1 MTKRLFSI
9 VTCLAL
15 CLSLLPTAAFA
26 EEHFDCI
33 DEDHDHW
40 CDVCGG
46 VAYATE
52 LREADGY
59 YVCEAE
65 GCGAVM
71 VNVTGEYTEL
81 NYHGLEEGTLVDGS
95 AEISVSV
102 PNYHHA
108 YDDVDFELVENGT
121 VTVFWTDEEGEIFEN
136 HTVEDAELVNGKAT
150 VSFTDL
156 PIEILHRGNLL
167 YKPADDAYLP
177 ESNGMVLEYQDN
189 VYFLSVE
196 SSVDCTI
203 NGVYEDSLYLFP
215 GTEVSVTALS
225 DVFGTFAWSY
235 DEDSAQPEYEVLGSI
250 VKFTMPEDDVYA
262 TLKYDCAACVDEDGD
277 HWCDFCGTLISECAD
292 EDEDHYCDI
301 CWEYL
306 SDLCSDGEVIDHV
319 CDVCGEYLSELCEDE
334 DGDHVCDN
342 EACCTVLSWL
352 CTDEDPVD
360 HLCDNTACG
369 NWISSCEDCDEDEDN
384 ICDLCGKGIYPGAG
398 ELNIEA
404 VAADG
409 TVTVTWDALEDVGDD
424 KVSAYTVSCCLEDSF
439 EPLQQEVYEPG
450 RESYTHTFSGLENDV
465 VYDVFVDAAYTR
477 IQEGHDTP
485 HGVTAGDTV
494 TGLPGAPTIL
504 SAVCGNGSVTLEW
517 EAPENKGFPEIRSYL
532 IAVEQGGIGF
542 GKEVEATDA
551 TMRYT
556 LDELLNGE
564 TYQIYISAVNEI
576 GQGPAATVTV
586 DIPLIPYSLEIG
598 GVAVTEANMN
608 DVLGDGTVS
617 FDPDTMMLTLNNARI
632 SVTEGN
638 YGVRSKTHLTLKL
651 VGENSIACS
660 GVYGFHST
668 DDVNVIGSGSL
679 DITANDVGIYI
690 AGGYEVGGLYL
701 YDDVILNVTSGDVTS
716 GNSYGVRVDDVLEVR
731 ENATLTATAGTAPE
745 RSCGIYA
752 YDEFNVYDNAVVT
765 AAGADQSVDLNTDCD
780 GIRTTHITINGGT
793 VTATGGT
800 AATTNGIFTQTFEM
814 NGGALT
820 AVSGSTAGG
829 TRFGP
834 SVALQATKSF
844 KMTDG
849 IINATSGSAANDT
862 SCGIWVSNGEL
873 RMEGGSVFAESGAA
887 NFSYGVKAS
896 QMSLFS
902 GAYIGAEGAEGVW
915 CSNGVNV
922 EGSLIVDNGAAILAK
937 AASAET
943 YSYGL
948 QAFEMTIS
956 DSDIEAVAGSA
967 ANSYGL
973 WAFGS
978 MDFLCNRIRLNPHVP
993 GFIGTKIV
1001 ASAEN
1006 GYAVYSRTGVEIAD
1020 TLTVSAPEGGSIAS
1034 FGAAEDFTAYYTA
1047 VDADGTAAESVEI
1060 EVLTYEVS
1068 IEGLD
1073 IGYAMRVEVPAGWS
1087 VNETYCEKYGVED
1100 FSEILNTEKSGYTFK
1115 GWYTDEA
1122 CTAGNEFDFDD
1133 DVTSDLSIYAK
1144 WSKISSGGSGS
1155 SSNTKT
1161 ETTRNEDGST
1171 TKTTTN
1177 KKTGVVTETTT
1188 MKDGVTGTVVTD
1200 KKGEITEISAKVSAD
1215 AAKDAEKSGE
1225 AVKLPV
1231 RVEAADDADEAV
1243 EIDVDV
1249 PAAGSKVE
1257 IPVEDVTPG
1266 TVAVMVDKDGTE
1278 EVVKSSTVS
1287 GDGVVVT
1294 LEKDAT
1300 IKIIDNSK
1308 DFSDVAGGY
1317 WAVDSID
1324 FVTAREIFGGTSAA
1338 TFSPNGTMT
1347 RQAMWMVLA
1356 RMSGECPANMEEAKA
1371 WAVEN
1376 GISDGSDPTH
1386 AVTRQQFVTMLW
1398 RWHGEAESD
1407 YSVAHHTDAH
1417 TVSVYA
1423 ETAVAWA
1430 VEHGIKSGYED
1441 GTLRPH
1447 DTAIRAHV
1455 ATFIQRFYE
1464 NVEQ

>member
-1 MTKRLFSI
+1 MA
-9 VTCLAL
+9 LAL
-15 CLSLLPTAAFA
+15 CLSLLPAAALA
-26 EEHFDCI
+26 EEHVCTEDENKDHYCDECFETLSDCV

-40 CDVCGG
+40 CD
-46 VAYATE
+46 
-52 LREADGY
+52 
-59 YVCEAE
+59 
-65 GCGAVM
+65 
-71 VNVTGEYTEL
+71 
-81 NYHGLEEGTLVDGS
+81 
-95 AEISVSV
+95 
-102 PNYHHA
+102 
-108 YDDVDFELVENGT
+108 
-121 VTVFWTDEEGEIFEN
+121 
-136 HTVEDAELVNGKAT
+136 
-150 VSFTDL
+150 
-156 PIEILHRGNLL
+156 
-167 YKPADDAYLP
+167 
-177 ESNGMVLEYQDN
+177 
-189 VYFLSVE
+189 
-196 SSVDCTI
+196 
-203 NGVYEDSLYLFP
+203 
-215 GTEVSVTALS
+215 
-225 DVFGTFAWSY
+225 
-235 DEDSAQPEYEVLGSI
+235 
-250 VKFTMPEDDVYA
+250 
-262 TLKYDCAACVDEDGD
+262 
-277 HWCDFCGTLISECAD
+277 FCGTRISECAD

-306 SDLCSDGEVIDHV
+306 PDLCIDGEDEAIHV
-319 CDVCGEYLSELCEDE
+319 CDICFASMPKLCVNEDEDHACDLCEALIEGLCEDE
-334 DGDHVCDN
+334 NSDHYCDN
-342 EACCTVLSWL
+342 E
-352 CTDEDPVD
+352 
-360 HLCDNTACG
+360 ACG
-369 NWISSCEDCDEDEDN
+369 NWISSCEDCDENEDN
-384 ICDLCGKGIYPGAG
+384 ICDLCGEGIYPSAG
-398 ELNIEA
+398 ELNFVAE
-404 VAADG
+404 AADG
-409 TVTVTWDALEDVGDD
+409 SATVTWDALPDVGDD
-424 KVSAYTVSCCLEDSF
+424 EVASYTVSCCLEDSF

-450 RESYTHTFSGLENDV
+450 SDAYSHTFSGLENDV
-465 VYDVFVDAAYTR
+465 VYDVFVDAVYTKLKDGY
-477 IQEGHDTP
+477 EEP
-485 HGVTAGDTV
+485 FGVTVSNTV
-494 TGLPGAPTIL
+494 TALPGAPTIL
-504 SAVCGNGSVTLEW
+504 SVVPGNGSVTLEW
-517 EAPENKGFPEIRSYL
+517 EAPENKGFPEILSYL
-532 IAVEQGGIGF
+532 IAVEQDGIGF

-576 GQGPAATVTV
+576 GQGAAATTTV

-598 GVAVTEANMN
+598 GVAVTEENMN

-617 FDPDTMMLTLNNARI
+617 FAPDTTTLTLNNARI
-632 SVTEGN
+632 NVTEGN
-638 YGVRSKTHLTLKL
+638 YGIRSKTHLTLKL
-651 VGENSIACS
+651 VGKNSIACS

-668 DDVNVIGSGSL
+668 DDVRVIGSGSL

-701 YDDVILNVTSGDVTS
+701 YDDVTLNVTSGNVTS

-731 ENATLTATAGTAPE
+731 ENATLIATAGTAPE

-765 AAGADQSVDLNTDCD
+765 ATGADQSVDLNTDGD

-814 NGGALT
+814 NGGTLT

-834 SVALQATKSF
+834 STALQATKSF
-844 KMTDG
+844 NMTDG
-849 IINATSGSAANDT
+849 VINATSGSAGNDT

-902 GAYIGAEGAEGVW
+902 GAYIGAKGAEGGW

-922 EGSLIVDNGAAILAK
+922 EGSLIVDNGAAIFAE

-956 DSDIEAVAGSA
+956 DSDIKAVAGSA

-1060 EVLTYEVS
+1060 EVLTYEIS
-1068 IEGLD
+1068 IKGLD

-1115 GWYTDEA
+1115 GWYTDET

-1133 DVTSDLSIYAK
+1133 AITSDLSIYAK
-1144 WSKISSGGSGS
+1144 WSKISSGGSGGS
-1155 SSNTKT
+1155 GGSSNTKT

-1200 KKGEITEISAKVSAD
+1200 KKGEITEISAKVPAA
-1215 AAKDAEKSGE
+1215 AAKDGE
-1225 AVKLPV
+1225 AVTLPLEV
-1231 RVEAADDADEAV
+1231 KAADSAEDAP
-1243 EIDVDV
+1243 EIEVDV
-1249 PAAGSKVE
+1249 PAGGAVVE
-1257 IPVEDVTPG
+1257 IPVKNVTPG
-1266 TVAVMVDKDGTE
+1266 TVVVRVNKNGSEEILMTSAVTE
-1278 EVVKSSTVS
+1278 K
-1287 GDGVVVT
+1287 GVVVT
-1294 LEKDAT
+1294 LEKDAVL
-1300 IKIIDNSK
+1300 KISENSRV
-1308 DFSDVAGGY
+1308 FADVHEEDH
-1317 WAVDSID
+1317 WAADAVD
-1324 FVTAREIFGGTSAA
+1324 FVTARGIFGGTGAD
-1338 TFSPNGTMT
+1338 TFAPNGSMT

-1356 RMSGECPANMEEAKA
+1356 RMSGETPADMAEAQA
-1371 WAVEN
+1371 WAVEC
-1376 GISDGSDPTH
+1376 GVSDGSVPTGS
-1386 AVTRQQFVTMLW
+1386 VTRQQFVTMLW
-1398 RWHGEAESD
+1398 RWAKAQGVDVSVGEDTNILSYEDAFTISD
-1407 YSVAHHTDAH
+1407 YAMP
-1417 TVSVYA
+1417 
-1423 ETAVAWA
+1423 AVQWA
-1430 VEHGIKSGYED
+1430 CGEGIMSGYAD

-1447 DTAIRAHV
+1447 STATRAHV
-1455 ATFIQRFYE
+1455 AKMLMSFLNR
-1464 NVEQ
+1464 

>member
-1 MTKRLFSI
+1 MTKRLFSTI
-9 VTCLAL
+9 TCLAL

-26 EEHFDCI
+26 EGHGGCI
-33 DEDHDHW
+33 DEDHDHR
-40 CDVCGG
+40 CDS
-46 VAYATE
+46 TS
-52 LREADGY
+52 
-59 YVCEAE
+59 
-65 GCGAVM
+65 CGAR
-71 VNVTGEYTEL
+71 
-81 NYHGLEEGTLVDGS
+81 
-95 AEISVSV
+95 IS
-102 PNYHHA
+102 
-108 YDDVDFELVENGT
+108 F
-121 VTVFWTDEEGEIFEN
+121 
-136 HTVEDAELVNGKAT
+136 
-150 VSFTDL
+150 
-156 PIEILHRGNLL
+156 
-167 YKPADDAYLP
+167 
-177 ESNGMVLEYQDN
+177 
-189 VYFLSVE
+189 
-196 SSVDCTI
+196 
-203 NGVYEDSLYLFP
+203 
-215 GTEVSVTALS
+215 
-225 DVFGTFAWSY
+225 
-235 DEDSAQPEYEVLGSI
+235 
-250 VKFTMPEDDVYA
+250 
-262 TLKYDCAACVDEDGD
+262 
-277 HWCDFCGTLISECAD
+277 
-292 EDEDHYCDI
+292 
-301 CWEYL
+301 
-306 SDLCSDGEVIDHV
+306 
-319 CDVCGEYLSELCEDE
+319 
-334 DGDHVCDN
+334 
-342 EACCTVLSWL
+342 
-352 CTDEDPVD
+352 
-360 HLCDNTACG
+360 
-369 NWISSCEDCDEDEDN
+369 CEDCTGN
-384 ICDLCGKGIYPGAG
+384 K
-398 ELNIEA
+398 
-404 VAADG
+404 
-409 TVTVTWDALEDVGDD
+409 
-424 KVSAYTVSCCLEDSF
+424 DSD
-439 EPLQQEVYEPG
+439 
-450 RESYTHTFSGLENDV
+450 HTFSGLENDV
-465 VYDVFVDAAYTR
+465 VYDGSVGAAYT
-477 IQEGHDTP
+477 QTQDSGEP
-485 HGVTAGDTV
+485 FGVTGSDTV
-494 TGLPGAPTIL
+494 AALPGAPTIL

-517 EAPENKGFPEIRSYL
+517 EAPENNGFPEIRSYL

-598 GVAVTEANMN
+598 GVAVTEENMN

-651 VGENSIACS
+651 VGENSIVCS

-701 YDDVILNVTSGDVTS
+701 YDDVTLNVTSGNVTT

-765 AAGADQSVDLNTDCD
+765 ATGADQSVDLNTDCD

-834 SVALQATKSF
+834 STALQATKSF
-844 KMTDG
+844 NMTDG
-849 IINATSGSAANDT
+849 VINATSGSAANDT

-915 CSNGVNV
+915 CSNGINV

-1006 GYAVYSRTGVEIAD
+1006 GYAVYSRTGVGIAD

-1034 FGAAEDFTAYYTA
+1034 FGAAADFTAYYTA
-1047 VDADGTAAESVEI
+1047 VDADGTAAESAKI
-1060 EVLTYEVS
+1060 EVLTYEIS
-1068 IEGLD
+1068 IKGLD
-1073 IGYAMRVEVPAGWS
+1073 IGYAMKVEVPAGWS
-1087 VNETYCEKYGVED
+1087 VNETYCEKFGVED

-1133 DVTSDLSIYAK
+1133 AVTSDLSIYAK
-1144 WSKISSGGSGS
+1144 WSKNSSGSSSGGSPTTTS
-1155 SSNTKT
+1155 KNTK
-1161 ETTRNEDGST
+1161 NEDGST
-1171 TKTTTN
+1171 TTITTN
-1177 KKTGVVTETTT
+1177 KKTGVVTETTRNP
-1188 MKDGVTGTVVTD
+1188 DGTTGTVVTD
-1200 KKGEITEISAKVSAD
+1200 KKGNVTEVSAKVSAD

-1249 PAAGSKVE
+1249 PAGGSRVE
-1257 IPVEDVTPG
+1257 IPVEDVTSG
-1266 TVAVMVDKDGTE
+1266 TVAVMVNKDGTE
-1278 EVVKSSTVS
+1278 EIVKSSTVS
-1287 GDGVVVT
+1287 EDGVVVT

-1317 WAVDSID
+1317 WAADSID
-1324 FVTAREIFGGTSAA
+1324 FVTAREIFGGTSAD
-1338 TFSPNGTMT
+1338 TFGPNGTMT

-1356 RMSGECPANMEEAKA
+1356 RMSGERPANMEEAKA

-1398 RWHGEAESD
+1398 RWHGEPESD
-1407 YSVAHHTDAH
+1407 YFVAHYTDAH
-1417 TVSVYA
+1417 TISDYA
-1423 ETAVAWA
+1423 DEAVAWA
-1430 VEHGIKSGYED
+1430 VEHGIKSGYAD

-1447 DTAIRAHV
+1447 STATRAHV

-1464 NVEQ
+1464 NVLQ